1 MGKKTRG
8 TIRESVRAGAQARG
22 DSGSPSSPS
31 DNDPKKPCE
40 WCGAS
45 PGEYFLLAADGT
57 SHEELICDDCATSFE
72 KWMASESPP
81 SDDLYLIRA
90 AWLER
95 DDSEMSNG

>member
-8 TIRESVRAGAQARG
+8 TMGESVRAGTQARG
-22 DSGSPSSPS
+22 DSGSPS

-40 WCGAS
+40 WCGTS

-57 SHEELICDDCATSFE
+57 SPEEVICEDCAMSFE

-90 AWLER
+90 AWLE
-95 DDSEMSNG
+95 G